1 MRKKCGRKCGGKCGR
16 KCGSTAVETAGVF
29 YAGTLLTVIFK
40 NAGLFFRM
48 WMNVIIFVMNFEI
61 STSASTPIEKFAC
74 VELER
79 MWNWKAFVR
88 RNLK

>member
-1 MRKKCGRKCGGKCGR
+1 
-16 KCGSTAVETAGVF
+16 
-29 YAGTLLTVIFK
+29 
-40 NAGLFFRM
+40 
-48 WMNVIIFVMNFEI
+48 VIIFVINFEI
-61 STSASTPIEKFAC
+61 STSASTLIEKFAC